1 MFHYNHFLLIIFL
14 LKYCFTFNN
23 NEQCLIRDTCT
34 NSSLLSPLVYNDEQ
48 FIQSRNCFCDSVC
61 QQYGDCCYHTEL
73 LTNNYECIDYLLP
86 TINNQILLFNT
97 LSVWMRTKCLSIYI
111 GSQVDIQCRNL
122 NNYTF
127 NDNPILFIP
136 VTSLQTNIT
145 YRNYYCA
152 YCNND
157 VNENIKFWE
166 YKLFCSE
173 NNYNKDYLI
182 LNNDQEVQYYI
193 HNLTKNCL
201 KTILYP
207 HNQGNLQPS
216 VFIRPCKK
224 SLSPICPSDTPIDLA
239 RNCSTFGTA
248 YRYVKNSSIIYHNSY
263 CAKCNHINNSDEIT
277 CLDPYIRSSLPV
289 MTLIRIQPLSILFD
303 PNLLQRYLNNN
314 TIPHFIYSV
323 SYNCTKLNEYY
334 DLFQQKCSQIT
345 NSTQEFFISMKCL
358 YPIQTLIQ
366 SYDKIYYNNGSIY
379 LVNDTIL
386 LTKDEY
392 VFISSN
398 VIVFCADRWKNLLE
412 ASSIITSSFPIYR
425 NILSVICT
433 SISLGCLLLFG
444 IIFYLIPSLH
454 NLPGKC
460 LLFLSISLFIGQL
473 TFISTSNLTKYN
485 SICFLSAIIIHYFYL
500 SSFIW
505 LLIISIHIHSTFNQ
519 QIRQQDKIDKNY
531 RRLII
536 YNILVFCST
545 GIIILIGCLIQII
558 SPQSKFS
565 PAYGL
570 IYCSISNINAMII
583 FFLLPIGC
591 LLIIIIILFLR
602 TLLTIYHS
610 HKIAKLANVTSLSNT
625 KNNNLIFIYA
635 RLASLMGIQWILLI
649 FALAIR
655 QTWSWIIFEII
666 NSLPGVFICLGF
678 LSSKR
683 VLNSLKQK
691 VSMKLLI
698 RRSSSQSNTTTTT
711 STILM
716 SSISPKKN
724 IMKKLRF

>member
-224 SLSPICPSDTPIDLA
+224 SLSPICPSHTPIDLA
-239 RNCSTFGTA
+239 RNCSTF
-248 YRYVKNSSIIYHNSY
+248 
-263 CAKCNHINNSDEIT
+263 
-277 CLDPYIRSSLPV
+277 
-289 MTLIRIQPLSILFD
+289 
-303 PNLLQRYLNNN
+303 
-314 TIPHFIYSV
+314 
-323 SYNCTKLNEYY
+323 
-334 DLFQQKCSQIT
+334 
-345 NSTQEFFISMKCL
+345 
-358 YPIQTLIQ
+358 
-366 SYDKIYYNNGSIY
+366 
-379 LVNDTIL
+379 
-386 LTKDEY
+386 
-392 VFISSN
+392 
-398 VIVFCADRWKNLLE
+398 E

-691 VSMKLLI
+691 VSMKLII